1 MEQNTNMHQLYGMD
15 EEAYLKEYFNK
26 VNSLTAI
33 CHNTECWLHGGYEEL
48 EVGKE
53 YKVTYISVRRSSS
66 LIMLEGFGNKAYNA
80 GCFVIRE
87 NGKEINYTKERRFLS
102 PHLLKM
108 YKCRHEHYGHKI
120 RISNHL
126 QEIEEQY
133 HVKILLAVESGS
145 RAGGFASKDSDWDV
159 RFIYVHEPK
168 WYYQIEEQKDTIE
181 IMFPDEVDASGW
193 DLKKALRL
201 FKRSNP
207 SFFEWIHSPII
218 YEIDET
224 FITEIKKMEDE
235 YFDADKAMFHYNH
248 IYKKHN
254 DRYITEN
261 GLPLK
266 RFLYYLRGI
275 LVCKWLTDNGTIPP
289 VRFSELVDAT
299 IEDENIKKKIEH
311 LLEQKKQSKE
321 HNLEPV
327 DEELFAWA
335 EKWAEYYNQK
345 VEKLRPEKKISS
357 DEQLNK
363 LMFDTVLRKASE
375 PDEQPDIILFK

>member
-1 MEQNTNMHQLYGMD
+1 MHQD
-15 EEAYLKEYFNK
+15 NE
-26 VNSLTAI
+26 
-33 CHNTECWLHGGYEEL
+33 
-48 EVGKE
+48 
-53 YKVTYISVRRSSS
+53 
-66 LIMLEGFGNKAYNA
+66 
-80 GCFVIRE
+80 IR
-87 NGKEINYTKERRFLS
+87 TK
-102 PHLLKM
+102 
-108 YKCRHEHYGHKI
+108 
-120 RISNHL
+120 ISNHL
-126 QEIEEQY
+126 REIEKQY
-133 HVKILLAVESGS
+133 HVKILFAVESGS
-145 RAGGFASKDSDWDV
+145 RAWGFASKDSDWDV
-159 RFIYVHEPK
+159 RFIYVHEPE
-168 WYYQIEEQKDTIE
+168 WYYHIEEQKDTIE
-181 IMFPDEVDASGW
+181 QMFPDEVDASGW

-218 YEIDET
+218 YEMDET
-224 FITEIKKMEDE
+224 FIDEIKKMEDE

-275 LVCKWLTDNGTIPP
+275 LVCKWLSDKGTVPP

-327 DEELFAWA
+327 DEELFTWA
-335 EKWAEYYNQK
+335 ENWAEYYNQK

-363 LMFDTVLRKASE
+363 LMYDTVLRKVCE
-375 PDEQPDIILFK
+375 PNEQPGIILFK